1 MGCALPVLLSACCY
15 QPCLPQQDEAGG
27 SDSARL
33 RHSGKLQRWVQSA
46 RKAVRAVDWCIA
58 RTLGGRAFQLQ
69 RPLLMWWALSYT
81 WEWSKIVANMAAQA
95 AAAA

>member
-1 MGCALPVLLSACCY
+1 MLLSAFCY
-15 QPCLPQQDEAGG
+15 QPCLDQHEEAGG
-27 SDSARL
+27 PTRL
-33 RHSGKLQRWVQSA
+33 LRGGALRRLVRST
-46 RKAVRAVDWCIA
+46 RKAVQAVDWCIA
-58 RTLGGRAFQLQ
+58 RSLGGRAFRLQ